1 MTTAAPSTH
10 SPARP
15 ATHSALPHKPE
26 LAINGGAP
34 VSKTAVPFMSTGLQP
49 ADIDAATAV
58 LKSGMLRAAKKC
70 EELEQRFAAMT
81 GAKHMMTCANGTCAL
96 QLAYEPLFKA
106 GDDVL
111 VPAWTYIATV
121 SMVVAR
127 GGNPIFV
134 DALPDTMQIDMADA
148 ARKLTPRTTA
158 IAATHL
164 YGCPVDIDA
173 VQSLAR
179 KHNLKVIYDAAQAHL
194 STYKGKGIGAYGDAV
209 TYSFYATKNLGT
221 GEGGSISCNDD
232 ALARQIKL
240 LRSHGETDK
249 YLHEQVGYNYRMN
262 DITGA
267 IGCSKLDR
275 LQAETDAR
283 RAVAKKYDA
292 AIAHID
298 GLMAPATTPGAEA
311 VYHLYVA
318 RLDTGKFLC
327 TRDQFCDALKAEG
340 VPTAIHYPRP
350 LTRQP
355 AFSRFVKSTPAPG
368 TMGGTGHCGAGCG
381 CAGGMGA
388 AVGVGG
394 GGAPVRQDHPPVADM
409 LSKQVF
415 ALPMHHALTPDQIKS
430 VTDALTK
437 VAAAYRA

>member
-1 MTTAAPSTH
+1 MSTAAPACPPY
-10 SPARP
+10 PAAQP
-15 ATHSALPHKPE
+15 SSLPKKPE
-26 LAINGGAP
+26 LAINGGTP
-34 VSKTAVPFMSTGLQP
+34 VSKAAVPFMSTGLAQ
-49 ADIDAATAV
+49 ADIDQATAV
-58 LKSGMLRAAKKC
+58 LKSGMLRAATKC
-70 EELEQRFAAMT
+70 DELEKRFGQMT

-96 QLAYEPLFKA
+96 QLAYEPLFQP

-111 VPAWTYIATV
+111 VPAWSYIATV

-134 DALPDTMQIDMADA
+134 DALCDTMQIDMADA
-148 ARKLTPRTTA
+148 AGKLTPKTTA

-173 VQSLAR
+173 VEAFAR
-179 KHNLKVIYDAAQAHL
+179 KHNIKVIYDAAQAHL

-221 GEGGSISCNDD
+221 GEGGAISCNDD

-275 LQAETDAR
+275 LEQETQKRRDA
-283 RAVAKKYDA
+283 AAKFDA
-292 AIAHID
+292 AIAKIP
-298 GLMAPATTPGAEA
+298 GLSAPTTTPGATP
-311 VYHLYVA
+311 VYHLYVVKM
-318 RLDTGKFLC
+318 DTSKFLC
-327 TRDQFCDALKAEG
+327 TRDQFCEALKHEG
-340 VPTAIHYPRP
+340 VPTATHYPRS

-355 AFSRFVKSTPAPG
+355 AFSKFMQSQG
-368 TMGGTGHCGAGCG
+368 
-381 CAGGMGA
+381 
-388 AVGVGG
+388 
-394 GGAPVRQDHPPVADM
+394 HPPVADR
-409 LSKQVF
+409 LSREVF
-415 ALPMHHALTPDQIKS
+415 ALPMHHNLSDEHIR
-430 VTDALTK
+430 VIGDALAK